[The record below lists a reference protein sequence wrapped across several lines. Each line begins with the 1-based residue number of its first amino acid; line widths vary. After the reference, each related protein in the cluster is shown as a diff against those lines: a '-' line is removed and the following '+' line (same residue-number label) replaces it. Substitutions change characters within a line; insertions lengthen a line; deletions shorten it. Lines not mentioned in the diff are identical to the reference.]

1 MYEFYKNETNSNSL
15 NPKNSKNTN
24 NIRVNISVAKSN
36 NVKLIRKLNNNKNN
50 IINGDNSLSSIFQ
63 NNKETNKNKRALNL
77 KENFINSFQQCDYNP
92 IINNYEKFPYET
104 DKYYDLQKELT
115 DKNTKIIL
123 KKVRFHDFFKNKKTY
138 DKRKIKNI
146 LQNYNSNKKKTKN
159 DFQYYIPV
167 HSIFFIKRKANNY
180 EALYKKDK
188 THKIFTIDNPSFIKT
203 KNKSPKS
210 NDKLNINNKI
220 SKTRTSLPLINSKD
234 PKNKTQNKFF
244 SKNLSNNN
252 RHLNID
258 FSNIKTR
265 EIKIKRLSKIHPI
278 RKLTK
283 FNMISQN
290 GSNNGINKINQDK
303 YFIIPEND
311 KYQKIKIFGLFDG
324 HGETGEKIS
333 EEVKEYFE
341 NYFFN
346 LLTDNI
352 TKEGNYDNN
361 TKNIVNMKEFFSTKI
376 KNKKLNFNDSEDI
389 KLQNFSTS
397 NLKEKSDKLIQIYN
411 KITSDNY
418 SEIFSAFEKIDTKLH
433 IKYSSSNFC
442 HLSGSTALIIFLFN
456 SKNCNQLISA
466 SLGDSKGI
474 LISKTNQIKELNIIH
489 TLDNIEEKNRIL
501 SNGAEIK
508 RLNVGPLRIWYK
520 NKKYPGLS
528 ITRSLGDFESDS
540 LGVLSTPDVKE
551 YDLNEENV
559 KILIFG
565 TDGVWK
571 FLTNEKI
578 MDIILPYYEQ
588 NDVEGGTQKIKEI
601 AYNLWSTKNPK
612 GIADIT
618 VFVLFFK

>member
-1 MYEFYKNETNSNSL
+1 
-15 NPKNSKNTN
+15 
-24 NIRVNISVAKSN
+24 
-36 NVKLIRKLNNNKNN
+36 
-50 IINGDNSLSSIFQ
+50 
-63 NNKETNKNKRALNL
+63 
-77 KENFINSFQQCDYNP
+77 
-92 IINNYEKFPYET
+92 
-104 DKYYDLQKELT
+104 
-115 DKNTKIIL
+115 
-123 KKVRFHDFFKNKKTY
+123 
-138 DKRKIKNI
+138 
-146 LQNYNSNKKKTKN
+146 
-159 DFQYYIPV
+159 
-167 HSIFFIKRKANNY
+167 
-180 EALYKKDK
+180 
-188 THKIFTIDNPSFIKT
+188 
-203 KNKSPKS
+203 
-210 NDKLNINNKI
+210 
-220 SKTRTSLPLINSKD
+220 
-234 PKNKTQNKFF
+234 
-244 SKNLSNNN
+244 
-252 RHLNID
+252 
-258 FSNIKTR
+258 
-265 EIKIKRLSKIHPI
+265 
-278 RKLTK
+278 
-283 FNMISQN
+283 MISQN

-311 KYQKIKIFGLFDG
+311 KYQKIKIFGVFDG

-376 KNKKLNFNDSEDI
+376 KNKKLNFNDSGDI

-456 SKNCNQLISA
+456 SKNCNKLISA